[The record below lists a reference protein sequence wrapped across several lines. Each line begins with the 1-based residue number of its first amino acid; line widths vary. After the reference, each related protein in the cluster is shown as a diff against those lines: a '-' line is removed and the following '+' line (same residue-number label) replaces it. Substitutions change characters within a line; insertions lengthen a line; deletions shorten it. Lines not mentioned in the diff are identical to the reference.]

1 MGHAT
6 STGVGWGVSVVEFG
20 PYFGTTTTSLDAF
33 LLTIAMHKKMPA
45 NNKEMARRRE
55 EEELGAEV
63 T

>member
-6 STGVGWGVSVVEFG
+6 SSGVGAAVEFG
-20 PYFGTTTTSLDAF
+20 PYFGPTTSSLDAF

-45 NNKEMARRRE
+45 NNKKMARRE
-55 EEELGAEV
+55 GELWAEV

>member
-6 STGVGWGVSVVEFG
+6 STGVGGAVVEFG

-45 NNKEMARRRE
+45 NNKEMARREGGGRT
-55 EEELGAEV
+55 GG
-63 T
+63 